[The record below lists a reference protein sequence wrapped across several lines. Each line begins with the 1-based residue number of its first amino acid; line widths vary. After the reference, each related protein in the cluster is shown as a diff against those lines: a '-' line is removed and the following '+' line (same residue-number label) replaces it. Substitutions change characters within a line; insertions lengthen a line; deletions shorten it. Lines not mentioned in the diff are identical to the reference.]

1 MRTTAPRQP
10 GLEPT
15 SHHQRAGAGRIDASV
30 RRQLQ
35 AELES
40 ALAFADYCQF
50 LGQERVG
57 ARADELASIA
67 QTLYEDTLACLQARN
82 GPDGTPP
89 RGPDR
94 VGLEGH
100 EE

>member
-1 MRTTAPRQP
+1 MRVPAPRQP
-10 GLEPT
+10 ASEPIVLG
-15 SHHQRAGAGRIDASV
+15 HRAAAGRIDASV

-40 ALAFADYCQF
+40 VLAFADYCQF
-50 LGQERVG
+50 LGQERLG
-57 ARADELASIA
+57 ARAGELARVA
-67 QTLYEDTLACLQARN
+67 QTLYEETLACLQARN
-82 GPDGTPP
+82 GPDGARPWV
-89 RGPDR
+89 PDR